1 MNNNNE
7 NASVGVTFKFGNK
20 QGVSAEFGM
29 IDNTNT
35 YIPNNNLKLYDSKD
49 KYNRIPSVNAIVCYI
64 HCDDLVS
71 NHTDNNAK
79 QSTIDSNSIFSN
91 TESNTNTESTN
102 QNNANKPF
110 NYKDSHITAKEIIN
124 NDNTTSIIIES
135 KTNFLNYQG
144 NATDTLMAGLS
155 AMFASMAELAKRYGI
170 DDSIKEAGKSILGA
184 KGRTLANVLFQTEGA
199 SVSLAYNYGN
209 NGNDILKAGVSVG
222 IELFAGSMAVGVATA
237 LSAPVWVVIG
247 VSALAAVGIGYL
259 LNTQAGK
266 WAVNTITENLVKP
279 LIESIESLINSLQSK
294 LRDFFSLFDSNP
306 SKYELVSNP
315 TLESNDYK
323 SLIELLLDPNS
334 NALDIDTLLHTFP
347 NYLAYPTHTTADST
361 KSPSLSNITD
371 SIPMCIDALC
381 LNHKNEPLAN
391 KEIYVYSPNFTSF
404 VDKARSD
411 DNGYIVFNNACVSS
425 KMTNS
430 DLYFV
435 LNRYGLDE
443 EQKDFHTKI
452 SPSKTI
458 QPKDKKARKLT
469 NQTLVFNKHIPKT
482 IKAND
487 SIKPNIKVIS
497 IECKD
502 IKYAHN
508 NTNTQVKAKSNTPN
522 NITMNNTSI
531 KSHHT
536 NNTIESITLKAHY
549 ALRDSQR
556 QYIQGDETTY
566 TQDSIQRHKHKTKW
580 GYIVFDKDE
589 DIEQT
594 LKQLNKTQPLIYS
607 KRFKELEHIKG
618 ERVTIPFKE
627 EWQDKQIRFFA
638 YLWRA
643 HKDVGVDVEFEESI
657 PPNVIRI
664 ETEDDSGEYIE
675 IEFDENDAPKDINNN
690 NDELN
695 DLLHQAK
702 DILYELS
709 PFSSAELAYNNFTAG
724 EYKDA
729 LIDAITILPMAKAF
743 KAKTIANKIKDIISK
758 DKRKEDVRIAKPKP
772 KSLSRQEVLEIVS
785 GLKKALNPKGKPRTR
800 IYLVNSKEELTAL
813 GKID

>member
-1 MNNNNE
+1 M
-7 NASVGVTFKFGNK
+7 
-20 QGVSAEFGM
+20 
-29 IDNTNT
+29 
-35 YIPNNNLKLYDSKD
+35 
-49 KYNRIPSVNAIVCYI
+49 
-64 HCDDLVS
+64 
-71 NHTDNNAK
+71 
-79 QSTIDSNSIFSN
+79 
-91 TESNTNTESTN
+91 
-102 QNNANKPF
+102 
-110 NYKDSHITAKEIIN
+110 
-124 NDNTTSIIIES
+124 
-135 KTNFLNYQG
+135 
-144 NATDTLMAGLS
+144 
-155 AMFASMAELAKRYGI
+155 
-170 DDSIKEAGKSILGA
+170 
-184 KGRTLANVLFQTEGA
+184 
-199 SVSLAYNYGN
+199 
-209 NGNDILKAGVSVG
+209 
-222 IELFAGSMAVGVATA
+222 
-237 LSAPVWVVIG
+237 
-247 VSALAAVGIGYL
+247 
-259 LNTQAGK
+259 NTQAGK
-266 WAVNTITENLVKP
+266 DFVNFLTDDIAKP
-279 LIESIESLINSLQSK
+279 LIDSIESKLQS
-294 LRDFFSLFDSNP
+294 FFSLFDSNP
-306 SKYELVSNP
+306 SAYELVPNP

-508 NTNTQVKAKSNTPN
+508 NTNTQVKTKSNTPN

-536 NNTIESITLKAHY
+536 NNMIESITLKAHY

-589 DIEQT
+589 DIEST
-594 LKQLNKTQPLIYS
+594 LRKMTASTPLYKS
-607 KRFKELEHIKG
+607 KRFQELEGITG
-618 ERVTIPFKE
+618 EIVSIPFKE

-675 IEFDENDAPKDINNN
+675 IEFDENDTLKDINNN
-690 NDELN
+690 DDELN

-724 EYKDA
+724 EYKEA

-743 KAKTIANKIKDIISK
+743 KAKTIANKIKNIISK
-758 DKRKEDVRIAKPKP
+758 DKRKEDVRIHTNTNKNSNTNAGKKI
-772 KSLSRQEVLEIVS
+772 KSKYATKQDVINVIENKY
-785 GLKKALNPKGKPRTR
+785 GLKTSNQLNKAGYKEFK
-800 IYLVNSKEELTAL
+800 NSKNVYWARDSKQIREIWDDITEGAEELQDIEKDKL
-813 GKID
+813 GGSIKRRKLSDGTVIKLRQKSKSGGSAIEIEKESTDQIKIHSIKDKK

>member
-1 MNNNNE
+1 MQRIALAQLVAGSSFIGLVLE
-7 NASVGVTFKFGNK
+7 GVL
-20 QGVSAEFGM
+20 AALGM
-29 IDNTNT
+29 
-35 YIPNNNLKLYDSKD
+35 
-49 KYNRIPSVNAIVCYI
+49 
-64 HCDDLVS
+64 
-71 NHTDNNAK
+71 
-79 QSTIDSNSIFSN
+79 
-91 TESNTNTESTN
+91 
-102 QNNANKPF
+102 
-110 NYKDSHITAKEIIN
+110 
-124 NDNTTSIIIES
+124 TSIPAFVIV
-135 KTNFLNYQG
+135 
-144 NATDTLMAGLS
+144 
-155 AMFASMAELAKRYGI
+155 
-170 DDSIKEAGKSILGA
+170 GA
-184 KGRTLANVLFQTEGA
+184 
-199 SVSLAYNYGN
+199 
-209 NGNDILKAGVSVG
+209 I
-222 IELFAGSMAVGVATA
+222 
-237 LSAPVWVVIG
+237 
-247 VSALAAVGIGYL
+247 SALTAGIL
-259 LNTQAGK
+259 MNTQAGK
-266 WAVNTITENLVKP
+266 DFVNFLIDDIAKP
-279 LIESIESLINSLQSK
+279 LIDSIESKLQS
-294 LRDFFSLFDSNP
+294 FFSLFDSNP

-589 DIEQT
+589 DIEST
-594 LKQLNKTQPLIYS
+594 LREMTASTPLYKS
-607 KRFKELEHIKG
+607 KRFQELEGITG
-618 ERVTIPFKE
+618 EIVSIPFKE

-675 IEFDENDAPKDINNN
+675 IEFDENDTLKDINNN

-743 KAKTIANKIKDIISK
+743 KAKTIANKIKNIISK

-813 GKID
+813 WERLTKNFKSEHIETSEKGTRIIRTLDDDTEITLRSYSSKKSGNTPTIDTKINGKDYKIHMGN

>member
-1 MNNNNE
+1 M
-7 NASVGVTFKFGNK
+7 
-20 QGVSAEFGM
+20 
-29 IDNTNT
+29 
-35 YIPNNNLKLYDSKD
+35 
-49 KYNRIPSVNAIVCYI
+49 
-64 HCDDLVS
+64 
-71 NHTDNNAK
+71 
-79 QSTIDSNSIFSN
+79 
-91 TESNTNTESTN
+91 
-102 QNNANKPF
+102 
-110 NYKDSHITAKEIIN
+110 
-124 NDNTTSIIIES
+124 
-135 KTNFLNYQG
+135 
-144 NATDTLMAGLS
+144 
-155 AMFASMAELAKRYGI
+155 
-170 DDSIKEAGKSILGA
+170 
-184 KGRTLANVLFQTEGA
+184 
-199 SVSLAYNYGN
+199 
-209 NGNDILKAGVSVG
+209 
-222 IELFAGSMAVGVATA
+222 
-237 LSAPVWVVIG
+237 
-247 VSALAAVGIGYL
+247 
-259 LNTQAGK
+259 NTQAGK
-266 WAVNTITENLVKP
+266 DFVNFLTDDIAKP
-279 LIESIESLINSLQSK
+279 LIDSIESKLQS
-294 LRDFFSLFDSNP
+294 FFSLFDSNP

-425 KMTNS
+425 NMTNS

-536 NNTIESITLKAHY
+536 NNMIESITLKAHY

-589 DIEQT
+589 DIEST
-594 LKQLNKTQPLIYS
+594 LRKMTASTPLYKS
-607 KRFKELEHIKG
+607 KRFQELEGITG
-618 ERVTIPFKE
+618 EIVSIPFKE
-627 EWQDKQIRFFA
+627 EWRDKQIRFFA
-638 YLWRA
+638 Y
-643 HKDVGVDVEFEESI
+643 FMES
-657 PPNVIRI
+657 
-664 ETEDDSGEYIE
+664 T
-675 IEFDENDAPKDINNN
+675 
-690 NDELN
+690 
-695 DLLHQAK
+695 
-702 DILYELS
+702 
-709 PFSSAELAYNNFTAG
+709 
-724 EYKDA
+724 
-729 LIDAITILPMAKAF
+729 
-743 KAKTIANKIKDIISK
+743 
-758 DKRKEDVRIAKPKP
+758 
-772 KSLSRQEVLEIVS
+772 
-785 GLKKALNPKGKPRTR
+785 
-800 IYLVNSKEELTAL
+800 
-813 GKID
+813 